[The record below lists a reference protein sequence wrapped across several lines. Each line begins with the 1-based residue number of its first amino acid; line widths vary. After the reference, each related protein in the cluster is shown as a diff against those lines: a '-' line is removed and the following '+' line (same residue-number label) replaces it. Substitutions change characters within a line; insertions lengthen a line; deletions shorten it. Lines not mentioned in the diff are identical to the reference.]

1 MEYAGLEKDVT
12 VVGVADRVEI
22 WSTTAWET
30 VAAEADEYF
39 SNIEE
44 VLSDGEGI

>member
-1 MEYAGLEKDVT
+1 
-12 VVGVADRVEI
+12 VGVADRVEI